1 MDSRTNVQELKDIVK
16 DFCERRD
23 WDKYHNAK
31 DLSIGI
37 STEAAELLEIFRFKS
52 EDEIREILNSVKKT
66 HIEEELGDV
75 LYFVLR
81 FAQMYNIDLSTT
93 LRNVIEK
100 NERNYPTG
108 KSKGSNK
115 KYTEL

>member
-37 STEAAELLEIFRFKS
+37 STEAAELLEIFR
-52 EDEIREILNSVKKT
+52 
-66 HIEEELGDV
+66 H
-75 LYFVLR
+75 
-81 FAQMYNIDLSTT
+81 
-93 LRNVIEK
+93 
-100 NERNYPTG
+100 
-108 KSKGSNK
+108 
-115 KYTEL
+115 